1 MDRARELAQTYV
13 GRPGVVGIY
22 LVGSASRPFRDRIS
36 DYDIEVVLDDA
47 AYERAPFEERHVFV
61 IEEGPPQR
69 VDHEFYLRPWS
80 ELVAMEGST
89 LDLDHYP
96 FQYATIL
103 DDPHRKLAELFP
115 CLAALPSEV
124 RETRLKVHYLEAVFS
139 LGRAAKCLDRGNDL
153 ATRLILGEGGVAL
166 TKLLAVACGSWA
178 PTRHWAA
185 EELRLLGVP
194 EEILA
199 QTAGLLAAPSP
210 EGIKGLRDA
219 LHAWLD
225 AQDMTLHHDRLA
237 LIRWLFLTPEGKGA
251 FRTWGAR

>member
-1 MDRARELAQTYV
+1 MERARELAKTYL
-13 GRPGVVGIY
+13 GRAGVVGIS

-36 DYDIEVVLDDA
+36 DYDIEVVLDDV
-47 AYERAPFEERHVFV
+47 AYDQTPFEERHVFA
-61 IEEGPPQR
+61 IDEGPPRR

-80 ELVAMEGST
+80 ELVAMERST

-96 FQYATIL
+96 FQHAVVL
-103 DDPHRKLAELFP
+103 HDPEARLAVLFP
-115 CLAALPSEV
+115 RLAALPAEV
-124 RETRLKVHYLEAVFS
+124 RETRLKVHYLETVFA
-139 LGRAAKCLDRGNDL
+139 LGRAVKCLDRGNDL
-153 ATRLILGEGGVAL
+153 ATRLVLGEGSVAL
-166 TKLLAVACGSWA
+166 VKLLAVACGSWA

-199 QTAGLLAAPSP
+199 HASGLFTCPSS
-210 EGIKGLRDA
+210 EGIRGLRNV

-225 AQDMTLHHDRLA
+225 EQGMAIHHDQMA

-251 FRTWGAR
+251 LRTWGAR

>member
-1 MDRARELAQTYV
+1 MDRARELAGRYV
-13 GRPGVVGIY
+13 GRPGVIGIY

-36 DYDIEVVLDDA
+36 DYDLEVALDDA
-47 AYERAPFEERHVFV
+47 AYEGTPLEERHVFAL
-61 IEEGPPQR
+61 EEGPPPR
-69 VDHEFYLRPWS
+69 VDHEFYLRPWN
-80 ELVAMEGST
+80 ELRAMEGST

-96 FQYATIL
+96 FQHAVIL
-103 DDPHRKLAELFP
+103 YDPQGKLADLFP
-115 CLAALPSEV
+115 RLAALPPEV
-124 RETRLKVHYLEAVFS
+124 REVRVKVHYLETMFA

-153 ATRLILGEGGVAL
+153 ATRLVLGEGTVAL
-166 TKLLAVACGSWA
+166 VKLLAVACGAWA

-194 EEILA
+194 EGIL
-199 QTAGLLAAPSP
+199 TAIRDLLAAPSS

-225 AQDMTLHHDRLA
+225 AQDLTLHHDRMG
-237 LIRWLFLTPEGKGA
+237 LIRWAFLTPQGKAA